1 MNQKFVK
8 YYDLMCK
15 KQRLDD
21 KNKGDNNSKIISK
34 CQIKVKVRKR

>member
-15 KQRLDD
+15 KQRRELDKRENVHQND
-21 KNKGDNNSKIISK
+21 KKHVMK
-34 CQIKVKVRKR
+34 KVRKIR

>member
-15 KQRLDD
+15 KQKRDMIKKD
-21 KNKGDNNSKIISK
+21 EKKIYVHK
-34 CQIKVKVRKR
+34 KVRKR